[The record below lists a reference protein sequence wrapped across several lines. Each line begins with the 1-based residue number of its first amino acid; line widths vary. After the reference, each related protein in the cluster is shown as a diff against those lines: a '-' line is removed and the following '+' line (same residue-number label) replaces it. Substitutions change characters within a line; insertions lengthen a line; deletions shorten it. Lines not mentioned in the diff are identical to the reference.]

1 MKFVPQSVWITLGS
15 PTFTKKIVIDSTTF
29 LVDMARRVM
38 ASGNL
43 ELAHIIVNKYQF
55 PDFVLGKGPTQSI
68 ITRSNGL
75 SLMVVIAM
83 PGLGFPAFR
92 KVSHGL
98 QNFFVLV
105 LMPGQ

>member
-1 MKFVPQSVWITLGS
+1 
-15 PTFTKKIVIDSTTF
+15 
-29 LVDMARRVM
+29 MARRGM

-43 ELAHIIVNKYQF
+43 ELAHIIVNKYRF

-75 SLMVVIAM
+75 SLMVMGLSGAIAM
-83 PGLGFPAFR
+83 PVLGFPAFWP
-92 KVSHGL
+92 VSHEL

-105 LMPGQ
+105 LIPGQ